1 MAIEIVMPR
10 LGWTMEEGS
19 LVEWLKK
26 DGEAVQ
32 PGDIVFT
39 VETDKAINEI
49 ESFESGILRIPP
61 DSPAAGVMVPVGGLL
76 AYLVQPGEAAPFE
89 SGAVAPS
96 APAETT
102 GAAIPPDDAETG
114 ISAPAS
120 DVPAAAAVPTTA
132 SSNGNGPT
140 ISPRARRVAGELGVD
155 WTTLTGSGS
164 TGRIRERDVRAA
176 AAQLA
181 SAASARVSP
190 IARRVAEEL
199 KVDLDD
205 LATTLPG
212 KRIERADVERAA
224 AASAPSAPAAS
235 PAPAVAA
242 PTSTPAA
249 AQAGETRTPISTIRR
264 ITAQRMSASAQ
275 QTAPVTLTTEV
286 DATELVQLRKQLKQ
300 DAGATGQATPSYND
314 LLAKLVSEA
323 LKEHP
328 TVNARFDGDDIVQS
342 EAVHVGIAVDTP
354 RGLLVP
360 VIRDVQSKSLRQIA
374 RDSAALIERARAG
387 SVGSAE
393 MSGGTFTITNLGMFD
408 IDAFTPIINLPECAI
423 LGVGRI
429 VPKPVVVDEEAETI
443 AIRHMLVLSLTF
455 DHRLVDGGPAA
466 RFLQRLKQSVEH
478 PLLWLL

>member
-26 DGEAVQ
+26 DGETVS

-49 ESFESGILRIPP
+49 ESFESGVLRIPP
-61 DSPAAGVMVPVGGLL
+61 DSPAPGVMVPVGGLL

-89 SGAVAPS
+89 SGGS
-96 APAETT
+96 ASPA
-102 GAAIPPDDAETG
+102 AAAPPDDVETG
-114 ISAPAS
+114 LTTPAT
-120 DVPAAAAVPTTA
+120 DVPAAAAIPTPPM
-132 SSNGNGPT
+132 SNSNGRGPT

-155 WTTLTGSGS
+155 WTTLTGSGR
-164 TGRIRERDVRAA
+164 TGRIVERDVRAA
-176 AAQLA
+176 AEQLA
-181 SAASARVSP
+181 ASASARVSP
-190 IARRVAEEL
+190 IARKVAGDL
-199 KVDLDD
+199 NVDLDN
-205 LATTLPG
+205 LAASMPG

-224 AASAPSAPAAS
+224 AVNAPTAPTPVPTPAPAAVPS
-235 PAPAVAA
+235 VP
-242 PTSTPAA
+242 
-249 AQAGETRTPISTIRR
+249 QAGETRTPISTVRH
-264 ITAQRMSASAQ
+264 ITSQRMSASSTT
-275 QTAPVTLTTEV
+275 TAPVTLTTEV
-286 DATELVQLRKQLKQ
+286 DATELVALRKRLKA
-300 DAGATGQATPSYND
+300 DADATGQPTPSYND
-314 LLAKLVSEA
+314 LLAKLVAEA

-328 TVNARFDGDDIVQS
+328 TLNSRFDGDDIVQS

-360 VIRDVQSKSLRQIA
+360 VMRDVQSKSLRQIA
-374 RDSAALIERARAG
+374 RDSAGAIERARTGALG
-387 SVGSAE
+387 SGE
-393 MSGGTFTITNLGMFD
+393 MSGGTFTITNLGMFE

-429 VPKPVVVDEEAETI
+429 VPKPVVVDVEAETV

-466 RFLQRLKQSVEH
+466 RFMQALKRAVEH